1 MSQETNLNVAPYFDD
16 FSANN
21 DYYKVLFKPA
31 YPVQARELNNL
42 QSILQNQIEQFGQH
56 FFKEGAKVVPGNTN
70 YISPY
75 DAVQLENVYLGIPLS
90 DYINQIRG
98 ATITGL
104 TSGVTAVVDKILIGR
119 NSEKGNTTLYVNYV
133 GSSTLDNS
141 TSKFLDDELLS
152 VDKDIISANTIIG
165 AGEPW
170 GSTLVANSISV
181 GSAFSVASGIYFAR
195 GQFITVSDQ
204 SILLSQY
211 SSSPSYRVGLYL
223 NEQVITADVNPQLND
238 NARGFTNFSA
248 PGADRLRITT
258 SLLKKSLTDFDD
270 DNFIELAT
278 IEEGVVKAKK
288 ESTEYKHIADEL
300 ARRTYAESGD
310 YYVKPFAVK
319 AKESLNNYQGNN
331 GIYNSNQVTP
341 SGKSPSSNLALYQI
355 SPGRAFVKGYDIET
369 ITSNYLD
376 APKPRTTK
384 TLEDQAIEFN
394 TGATLRLNNVHGA
407 PKIGIGNT
415 YVLSLRNQRVGTA
428 ATLPA
433 GKEIG
438 VARVYDADLESG
450 SYNRELSQ
458 TNEWDLKLYDL
469 QTVTEITLNEN
480 ITLTVPT
487 HIKGNQSG
495 ATAFLKDAVTSSTAL
510 SLYEVEGEFIK
521 NENFV
526 IDGVENTRVAI
537 AVTSFGISDVKSVFG
552 NTNGPS
558 MNTVGDA
565 QTFSADTVQTD
576 TNSIGIATLSPTA
589 WDSGLSGY
597 ASGTISSIRST
608 NPLFP

>member
-1 MSQETNLNVAPYFDD
+1 MPQETNLNVAPYFDD

-42 QSILQNQIEQFGQH
+42 KSILQNQIEKFGQH

-70 YISPY
+70 YINPY
-75 DAVQLENVYLGIPLS
+75 DCVQLENVYLGIPLS
-90 DYINQIRG
+90 DYVNQVRG

-133 GSSTLDNS
+133 GSSTADNS
-141 TSKFLDDELLS
+141 GSKFLDDELLS
-152 VDKDIISANTIIG
+152 VNKDILSANTTI
-165 AGEPW
+165 ASGEAFA
-170 GSTLVANSISV
+170 STLASNALSSGSIFSISQ
-181 GSAFSVASGIYFAR
+181 GIYFAR
-195 GQFITVSDQ
+195 GQFLNVSSQ
-204 SILLSQY
+204 SIILSQY
-211 SSSPSYRVGLYL
+211 SDSPSYRVGLFL
-223 NEQVITADVNPQLND
+223 SEQIINADINPNLND

-258 SLLKKSLTDFDD
+258 SLVKKSLDDFDD

-278 IEEGVVKAKK
+278 IEEGVVKSKK
-288 ESTEYKHIADEL
+288 EITEYKHIADEL

-310 YYVKPFAVK
+310 YYVKPFTTK

-331 GIYNSNQVTP
+331 GIFNSNQVTP
-341 SGKSPSSNLALYQI
+341 SGKPPSESLALYQV

-369 ITSNYLD
+369 VSPTYLD

-384 TLEDQAIEFN
+384 LLEDQALEFN
-394 TGATLRLNNVHGA
+394 TGSTLKLNRVYGS
-407 PKIGIGNT
+407 PQIGICNT
-415 YVLSLRNQRVGTA
+415 YVVSLRDKRVGTA
-428 ATLPA
+428 STLPA

-438 VARVYDADLESG
+438 VARVYDADLNSG
-450 SYNRELSQ
+450 SYDRGNSNI
-458 TNEWDLKLYDL
+458 NEWDLKLYDI

-487 HIKGNQSG
+487 HIKGKHSG

-510 SLYEVEGEFIK
+510 SLYEVEG
-521 NENFV
+521 
-526 IDGVENTRVAI
+526 
-537 AVTSFGISDVKSVFG
+537 
-552 NTNGPS
+552 
-558 MNTVGDA
+558 
-565 QTFSADTVQTD
+565 
-576 TNSIGIATLSPTA
+576 
-589 WDSGLSGY
+589 
-597 ASGTISSIRST
+597 
-608 NPLFP
+608 